1 MDATTL
7 LTQALIA
14 LQAGEVDRAMDFV
27 KQYLEIDLARQEYL
41 TLKGMLERRLGR
53 GGEAFASY
61 QKALLLEPKY
71 ADAHAN
77 LGNLFRDQSEWQK
90 AIDCY
95 RKAVTLRPENLGW
108 WGILSDIFR
117 ISGKSKEADAILE
130 ESLAYPPGIPEA
142 WVHRGNTRLAA
153 GDPGAAVLAYRSALA
168 LRPKYSQAAHNL
180 GVALTQAGWHRE
192 AVAEYRKIIEQSPK
206 GSEDPQIL
214 FNLAVACHRA
224 CLIGEAEIYYRAV
237 LERNPE
243 NHTARWNLALILLL
257 AGKLEAGFQEY
268 ESRYMPGYPQPPR
281 SFGRPRWQ
289 GEHFAGRRILVYA
302 EQGFGD
308 TLQMLRY
315 LPLVAERGGE
325 VVLESDPAL
334 VRLVRP
340 LPEVREV
347 VSPGDPMPKIDLE
360 VSLMSLPWIFKT
372 RLDTIPAKVPYL
384 TVSRELEEQW
394 HGKVRSFRGP
404 RIGFVWAGKPSFQL
418 DTTRSPR
425 LSVLLPLLQRKDATY
440 FLLQKGDGRRDLW
453 EVDLP
458 ENVIDMVVEVLDF
471 ADTAAIL
478 TGLDLLI
485 TSCTSMVHLAGAL
498 GIPTWVLLNYEPDWR
513 WMLKREDTPWYP
525 SVRLFRQP
533 IRGRWDLVVEAV
545 RTELVSFKGK

>member
-1 MDATTL
+1 MDATAL

-14 LQAGEVDRAMDFV
+14 LQAGAVDRAMDFV
-27 KQYLEIDLARQEYL
+27 KQSLEVDSARPESW
-41 TLKGMLERRLGR
+41 TLKGMLERRLGHS
-53 GGEAFASY
+53 GEALTSY

-90 AIDCY
+90 AINCY
-95 RKAVTLRPENLGW
+95 RKAVTLRPENAGW

-117 ISGKSKEADAILE
+117 ISGKPKEADAVLE
-130 ESLAYPPGIPEA
+130 ESLAYPPGLPEA
-142 WVHRGNTRLAA
+142 WVHRGNARLSA
-153 GDPGAAVLAYRSALA
+153 GDPGAAVLAYRRALA
-168 LRPKYSQAAHNL
+168 FRPKYPQAVHNL
-180 GVALTQAGWHRE
+180 GVALTQAGWHQE
-192 AVAEYRKIIEQSPK
+192 AAAEYRKIIEQSPK
-206 GSEDPQIL
+206 GSEDLQIL

-224 CLIGEAEIYYRAV
+224 CLIEEAEIYYRAV

-243 NHTARWNLALILLL
+243 HHIARWNLALILLL

-268 ESRYMPGYPQPPR
+268 ESRYFPGYPQPPR

-289 GEHFAGRRILVYA
+289 GEHFPGKRLLVYG

-325 VVLESDPAL
+325 IVLESDPAL

-340 LPEVREV
+340 LSEVREV

-384 TVSRELEEQW
+384 KVPREIEEQW
-394 HGKVRSFRGP
+394 HGKVQSFQGP
-404 RIGFVWAGKPSFQL
+404 RIGLVWAGKPSFQL

-425 LSVLLPLLQRKDATY
+425 LSALLPLFQRMDAT
-440 FLLQKGDGRRDLW
+440 FLLLQKGDGRRDLW

-458 ENVIDMVVEVLDF
+458 ENVVDMVAEVQDF

-478 TGLDLLI
+478 TSLDLLI

-533 IRGRWDLVVEAV
+533 KRGRWDLVVEAV
-545 RTELVSFKGK
+545 RAELVSFEGK